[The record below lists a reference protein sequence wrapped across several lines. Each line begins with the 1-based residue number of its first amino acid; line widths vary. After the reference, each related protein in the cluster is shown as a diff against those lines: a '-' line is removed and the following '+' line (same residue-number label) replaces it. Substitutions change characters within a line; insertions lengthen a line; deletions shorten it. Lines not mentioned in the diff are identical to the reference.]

1 MLGNCIQRT
10 SRKGEKMSQ
19 TIVRIL
25 ITSPLLGALAMLIM
39 EILDKKDEKKE
50 QGPVENNEEILSQ

>member
-1 MLGNCIQRT
+1 
-10 SRKGEKMSQ
+10 MSQ